1 MQNLKNVTGAFLTA
15 IFLVF
20 AAIAQNQVDLTFN
33 AAPSLAVNNINN
45 TKGQAVQA
53 DGKVIVW
60 GGSLTEASTIKGLLA
75 RLNADGSLD
84 TSFSFCGCSF
94 ASVTNVT
101 VLADGKML
109 VSGSN
114 SFNRGKVI
122 RIDPNGGLDVTY
134 SSPFT
139 GAIDSPGRSARIRTI
154 QPDGMA
160 IIEATGGDG
169 SSTLGRYQSNGLID
183 NSFTPISLG
192 SSVIV
197 SVPEVIIAPDGKF
210 YIGSSSF
217 IISHQFSSLKRFNAD
232 GTPDAG
238 WTPPSIPQDS
248 GAINGL
254 ALEPDGSL
262 LISGLSIINGVSVNR
277 LARLLPAGNV
287 DLTFS
292 VSGFVSIGQIK
303 LLQSGKILIAASD
316 GVGNLNRLYRL
327 NSNGSL
333 DNSLAKPA
341 AVEKEA
347 ETEKMEGMESVK
359 DVRDGVKGVRGGDE
373 QEFAFTGS
381 IPVLNRFVLD
391 ASENAVFFGQ
401 SDSAEQQF
409 YRVGTNGTLDPGFD
423 SNVAESGT
431 VSNMLRQPDGK
442 VIILGSFISVNGLS
456 QSRFARLNT
465 DGSLDG
471 TFNPGTGFVGE
482 IYTMLMQP
490 DGKILAT
497 GNFDSYNG
505 TPVSKLV
512 RLGTDG
518 SLDGTFNHHVL
529 IGVNTIALQ
538 PDGKILVAGG
548 GVVRVNS
555 DGSAD
560 NTFNVTFGSP
570 NLNSVVVQADGKV
583 VVGGSFGGV
592 NGFNRNN
599 LARLNSDGSLDQTY
613 NPTNT
618 AGGFT
623 SLWLQP
629 DGKVLAVSSDGGQMR
644 RLNTDGSSDSG
655 FTNVTF
661 ATSTSTRRIYSVVF
675 KANGEILVGGEFS
688 SVSGAATAN
697 FAWLNS
703 SGRPQPLIF
712 PDGVNGPV
720 HGLALQPDGK
730 VMMGGEFS
738 RIDNTPRA
746 GVARV
751 SLARFLGTP
760 QFDFDGDGRADIGVF
775 RPSDGNWYQ
784 VRSQTGFQ
792 VQNFGLSGDVITPG
806 DFDGDGKTELAIYR
820 PSTGTWWYASSA
832 NGGFYAVGFGFA
844 GVPGDILLAEDFDG
858 DGKDDFIIYRPDGRD
873 MVQARFN
880 RGISPLVFG
889 QAGDIPAV
897 GDFDGDGKSD
907 PAIFRPEDGVIWYA
921 SSADGLF
928 YAHPWGKPGDV
939 PVLGDYDGDG
949 RTDPAVFRPAT
960 RVWYIMNSN
969 DGSITTREWGFSDDL
984 RFRRIMT
991 ATANGHCDLSSV
1003 ERDVVHLS
1011 IDRRPDEYAVRL
1023 IFGYGSSKC
1032 LYSVGLKRL
1041 GPISH

>member
-1 MQNLKNVTGAFLTA
+1 MQYSKNVSGAFLFA

-20 AAIAQNQVDLTFN
+20 AAFAQNQVDLTFN
-33 AAPSLAVNNINN
+33 AAPSLAVNNIND
-45 TKGQAVQA
+45 TKGQAVQT

-60 GGSLTEASTIKGLLA
+60 GGSLTEASTIKGLVA

-122 RIDPNGGLDVTY
+122 RIDPSGGLDVTY

-139 GAIDSPGRSARIRTI
+139 GAIGSPGRAARIRTI
-154 QPDGMA
+154 QPNGMA
-160 IIEATGGDG
+160 IIEAIASDA
-169 SSTLGRYQSNGLID
+169 SSTLGRYQTNGLVD
-183 NSFTPISLG
+183 NSFTPIALG

-197 SVPEVIIAPDGKF
+197 YVPEVIIAPDGKF
-210 YIGSSSF
+210 YIGTSSF
-217 IISHQFSSLKRFNAD
+217 IISHQFASLKRFNAD
-232 GTPDAG
+232 GTSDG
-238 WTPPSIPQDS
+238 SWTPPSIPQDTGS
-248 GAINGL
+248 ITGL
-254 ALEPDGSL
+254 DIEPDGSL
-262 LISGLSIINGVSVNR
+262 LIAGLTTINGVAVNR

-287 DLTFS
+287 DLSFS

-316 GVGNLNRLYRL
+316 NVGNLKRLYRL
-327 NSNGSL
+327 NSNGSI
-333 DNSLAKPA
+333 DNSLARPA

-359 DVRDGVKGVRGGDE
+359 DVRGIKSGNAP
-373 QEFAFTGS
+373 EFVGS

-391 ASENAVFFGQ
+391 AAENAVFFGQ

-409 YRVGTNGTLDPGFD
+409 YRVGANGTLDPAFD

-431 VSNMLRQPDGK
+431 VSFMLRQPDGK
-442 VIILGSFISVNGLS
+442 VVILGSFISVNGLS

-512 RLGTDG
+512 RLNSDG

-529 IGVNTIALQ
+529 IGVNTVALQ

-548 GVVRVNS
+548 GVVRINS

-560 NTFNVTFGSP
+560 NTFSVTFGSP
-570 NLNSVVVQADGKV
+570 SLNSVVVQADGKV

-599 LARLNSDGSLDQTY
+599 LARLNSNGTLDQSY

-618 AGGFT
+618 AGGFS

-629 DGKVLAVSSDGGQMR
+629 DGKVLAVSADGGQMR
-644 RLNTDGSSDSG
+644 RLNTDGSSDGG

-661 ATSTSTRRIYSVVF
+661 NTATSTRRIYSVVF

-688 SVSGAATAN
+688 MVSGAATAN

-751 SLARFLGTP
+751 SLARFHGGP
-760 QFDFDGDGRADIGVF
+760 QFDFDGDGRADISVF
-775 RPSDGNWYQ
+775 RPSDGNWYLA
-784 VRSQTGFQ
+784 RSSAGFTVAHWGQ
-792 VQNFGLSGDVITPG
+792 DGDRVAAA
-806 DFDGDGKTELAIYR
+806 DYDGDGKTDVAIYR
-820 PSTGTWWYASSA
+820 NGAWWYIKSA
-832 NGGFYAVGFGFA
+832 TNTIA
-844 GVPGDILLAEDFDG
+844 LANWGE
-858 DGKDDFIIYRPDGRD
+858 
-873 MVQARFN
+873 
-880 RGISPLVFG
+880 L
-889 QAGDIPAV
+889 GDIPV
-897 GDFDGDGKSD
+897 PSDFDGDGKSD
-907 PAIFRPEDGVIWYA
+907 FIFYRPTTGQWFRNGSTAGISVIQFGLPGDIPLVADFDGDGKADPTIFRPEDGVIWYA
-921 SSADGLF
+921 GSVDGLF
-928 YAHPWGKPGDV
+928 YAHPWGKPGDI

-960 RVWYIMNSN
+960 RSWYIMNSN
-969 DGSITTREWGFSDDL
+969 DGSITAREGGFSDD
-984 RFRRIMT
+984 RPTPADYDGDGRTDIAIYRPS
-991 ATANGHCDLSSV
+991 NGMWFISQSTGGPTSMQFGLSS
-1003 ERDVVHLS
+1003 DT
-1011 IDRRPDEYAVRL
+1011 AVPNAY
-1023 IFGYGSSKC
+1023 I
-1032 LYSVGLKRL
+1032 
-1041 GPISH
+1041 P

>member
-1 MQNLKNVTGAFLTA
+1 MQNSKNVLGAFLIA

-20 AAIAQNQVDLTFN
+20 AAFAQNQVDLTFN
-33 AAPSLAVNNINN
+33 AAPSLAVNNVNN

-60 GGSLTEASTIKGLLA
+60 GGSLTEASMIKGLVA

-122 RIDPNGGLDVTY
+122 RIDAGGGLDVTY

-139 GAIDSPGRSARIRTI
+139 GAVDSPGRSARIRAI

-160 IIEATGGDG
+160 LIEGTASDALT
-169 SSTLGRYQSNGLID
+169 TLRRYQTNGLID

-197 SVPEVIIAPDGKF
+197 YVPEVIIAPDGKF
-210 YIGSSSF
+210 YIGTSSF

-238 WTPPSIPQDS
+238 WAPPSIPQDT
-248 GAINGL
+248 GAIGGL

-262 LISGLSIINGVSVNR
+262 LISGLTTINGVVVNR

-287 DLTFS
+287 DLSFS
-292 VSGFVSIGQIK
+292 VSGFISIGQIK
-303 LLQSGKILIAASD
+303 LLQSGKILIAASN
-316 GVGNLNRLYRL
+316 GAGNPNRLYRL
-327 NSNGSL
+327 NSNGSI
-333 DNSLAKPA
+333 DNSLAKPDA
-341 AVEKEA
+341 AG
-347 ETEKMEGMESVK
+347 TEKMETMDS
-359 DVRDGVKGVRGGDE
+359 VKGVRGIKGDE
-373 QEFAFTGS
+373 EFVFTGS

-391 ASENAVFFGQ
+391 GSENAVFFGQ

-409 YRVGTNGTLDPGFD
+409 YRVGTNGALDPGFD

-431 VSNMLRQPDGK
+431 VSFMLRQPDGK

-471 TFNPGTGFVGE
+471 TFNPGTGFVGDPF
-482 IYTMLMQP
+482 TMLLQP
-490 DGKILAT
+490 DGKILAC

-505 TPVSKLV
+505 TPVSRIV
-512 RLGTDG
+512 RLNTDG
-518 SLDGTFNHHVL
+518 SLDGSFNHHVL

-538 PDGKILVAGG
+538 PDGKILAAGG
-548 GVVRVNS
+548 GMVRINS

-560 NTFNVTFGSP
+560 NTFSVIFGSP
-570 NLNSVVVQADGKV
+570 SLNSVLVQADGKL

-599 LARLNSDGSLDQTY
+599 LARLNSDGSLDQAY
-613 NPTNT
+613 NPVTSG
-618 AGGFT
+618 GGFS

-629 DGKVLAVSSDGGQMR
+629 DGKVLAGRSTNSPVTLSRLNLDGSADPAFTAVNFSGGQ
-644 RLNTDGSSDSG
+644 LNT
-655 FTNVTF
+655 
-661 ATSTSTRRIYSVVF
+661 RIYSVVF
-675 KANGEILVGGEFS
+675 RPNGNILVGGEFS
-688 SVSGAATAN
+688 IAGGAATPN
-697 FAWLNS
+697 FAWLDS
-703 SGRPQPLIF
+703 LGRPQQLIF

-720 HGLALQPDGK
+720 HSLALQPDGK
-730 VMMGGEFS
+730 VIMAGEFS

-751 SLARFLGTP
+751 SLARFHGPP
-760 QFDFDGDGRADIGVF
+760 QFDFDGDGRADIGIF
-775 RPSDGNWYQ
+775 RPSDGNWY
-784 VRSQTGFQ
+784 VARSTSGFTVTHWGQ
-792 VQNFGLSGDVITPG
+792 NGDRVVAADYDGDGKTDEAIYRDGAWWYIKSTTNTLGLANFGLAGDIPIPADFDGDSKADFIFFRPATGEWFRNGSTVGLSNLQFGVPG
-806 DFDGDGKTELAIYR
+806 DIPLIADFDGDGKA
-820 PSTGTWWYASSA
+820 
-832 NGGFYAVGFGFA
+832 
-844 GVPGDILLAEDFDG
+844 
-858 DGKDDFIIYRPDGRD
+858 
-873 MVQARFN
+873 
-880 RGISPLVFG
+880 
-889 QAGDIPAV
+889 
-897 GDFDGDGKSD
+897 D
-907 PAIFRPEDGVIWYA
+907 PTIFRPSNGVIWYA

-928 YAHPWGKPGDV
+928 YAHPWGQPGDI

-949 RTDPAVFRPAT
+949 KTDPAVFRPSENF
-960 RVWYIMNSN
+960 WYIMNSH
-969 DGSITTREWGFSDDL
+969 DASITKMEWGFSDD
-984 RFRRIMT
+984 RPVPADYDGDGRTDIAMFRPSTGMWFISRSTGGT
-991 ATANGHCDLSSV
+991 ASMQ
-1003 ERDVVHLS
+1003 
-1011 IDRRPDEYAVRL
+1011 
-1023 IFGYGSSKC
+1023 FGMSTDKAIPNAYI
-1032 LYSVGLKRL
+1032 
-1041 GPISH
+1041 P

>member
-1 MQNLKNVTGAFLTA
+1 MQNSKNVLGAFSIA

-20 AAIAQNQVDLTFN
+20 AAFAQNQVDMTFN
-33 AAPSLAVNNINN
+33 AAPSLAVNNVNN

-60 GGSLTEASTIKGLLA
+60 GGSLTEASTIKGLVA

-122 RIDPNGGLDVTY
+122 RIDPSGGLDVTY

-139 GAIDSPGRSARIRTI
+139 GAIDSPGRAARIRTI

-169 SSTLGRYQSNGLID
+169 SSTLGRYQTNGLVD

-197 SVPEVIIAPDGKF
+197 YVPEVIIAPDGKF
-210 YIGSSSF
+210 YIGTSSF
-217 IISHQFSSLKRFNAD
+217 IISHQFASLKRFNAD

-238 WTPPSIPQDS
+238 WNPPSIPQDT

-254 ALEPDGSL
+254 AIEPDGSL
-262 LISGLSIINGVSVNR
+262 LISGLTTINGVAVNR

-287 DLTFS
+287 DLSFS

-327 NSNGSL
+327 NSNGSI

-341 AVEKEA
+341 AA
-347 ETEKMEGMESVK
+347 ETEAGMGAGTEKLSAAQGGVKSVR
-359 DVRDGVKGVRGGDE
+359 DVRSGDE

-431 VSNMLRQPDGK
+431 VSFMLRQPDGK
-442 VIILGSFISVNGLS
+442 VIIQGSFISVNGLS

-465 DGSLDG
+465 DGTLDG

-505 TPVSKLV
+505 MPVSKLV
-512 RLGTDG
+512 RLNSDG

-548 GVVRVNS
+548 GLVRINS

-560 NTFNVTFGSP
+560 NTFSVTFGSP
-570 NLNSVVVQADGKV
+570 SLNSLVVQADGKV
-583 VVGGSFGGV
+583 VAGGSFGGV

-599 LARLNSDGSLDQTY
+599 LARLNSDGSLDLTY

-629 DGKVLAVSSDGGQMR
+629 DGKVLTVSSDGGQMR

-661 ATSTSTRRIYSVVF
+661 TTNTSTKRIYSVVF

-703 SGRPQPLIF
+703 SGHPQQLIF

-751 SLARFLGTP
+751 SLARFHGAP
-760 QFDFDGDGRADIGVF
+760 QFDFDGDGRADISIF
-775 RPSDGNWYQ
+775 RPSDGNWYLA
-784 VRSQTGFQ
+784 RSSAGFTVTHWGQNGDRVAAADYDGDGKTDLAVYRNGQWWYLKSTTGTFSI
-792 VQNFGLSGDVITPG
+792 VGWGTANDTLVPS
-806 DFDGDGKTELAIYR
+806 DFDGDGKADFVFFQPTTGLWVR
-820 PSTGTWWYASSA
+820 MSSSTGIIS
-832 NGGFYAVGFGFA
+832 NIQFGL
-844 GVPGDILLAEDFDG
+844 PGDIPLVADFDG
-858 DGKDDFIIYRPDGRD
+858 DGK
-873 MVQARFN
+873 A
-880 RGISPLVFG
+880 
-889 QAGDIPAV
+889 
-897 GDFDGDGKSD
+897 D
-907 PAIFRPEDGVIWYA
+907 PTIFRPEDGVIWYA

-928 YAHPWGKPGDV
+928 YAHPWGKPGDI

-969 DGSITTREWGFSDDL
+969 DGSITTREWGFSDD
-984 RFRRIMT
+984 RPTPADYDGDGRTDIAIYRPS
-991 ATANGHCDLSSV
+991 NGMWFISRSTGGPTSMQFGLSS
-1003 ERDVVHLS
+1003 DT
-1011 IDRRPDEYAVRL
+1011 AVPNAY
-1023 IFGYGSSKC
+1023 I
-1032 LYSVGLKRL
+1032 
-1041 GPISH
+1041 P